1 MSLRPSLR
9 ADVTRRQLLVA
20 AGGLTVVAL
29 LRPSRVCAD
38 EDVAGATEA
47 ARLATL
53 AALVAA
59 VAAGPAGG
67 MDDAVAA
74 AYVDRYRAYCADA
87 DPAFAA
93 YANATLDEVGASGI
107 GRLEP
112 QAALA
117 ELVAWGKEGR
127 GAGLAAAALDLTN
140 LTFGED
146 EARQAGYAL
155 SRS

>member
-1 MSLRPSLR
+1 MSLPPSLR

-29 LRPSRVCAD
+29 LRPSRVGAAD
-38 EDVAGATEA
+38 DVAGAAEA
-47 ARLATL
+47 ARFATL
-53 AALVAA
+53 AALLAA
-59 VAAGPAGG
+59 VATGPADG
-67 MDDAVAA
+67 MDDAIAA
-74 AYVDRYRAYCADA
+74 AYVDCYRTYCADA
-87 DPAFAA
+87 DPVFVA
-93 YANATLDEVGASGI
+93 YANATLDEVGATGI
-107 GRLEP
+107 GGLEP

-117 ELVAWGKEGR
+117 ELVAWGTEGR
-127 GAGLAAAALDLTN
+127 RAGLAAAALDLTN